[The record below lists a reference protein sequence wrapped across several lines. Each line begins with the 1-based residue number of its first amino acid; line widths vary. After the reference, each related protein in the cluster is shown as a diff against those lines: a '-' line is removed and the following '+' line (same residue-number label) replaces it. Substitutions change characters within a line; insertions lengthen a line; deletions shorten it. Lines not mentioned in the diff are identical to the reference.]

1 VKFEVTKIHIKTG
14 LRGSAVECPVRIC
27 VKQTIKEKLKQE
39 THVFVPAPD
48 MLIIS
53 GVLFWLP
60 NKVRDFLMAFDRGQS
75 VEPMTFELD
84 IPNDIV
90 FVTPKLRKL
99 SGPPG
104 KG

>member
-14 LRGSAVECPVRIC
+14 IQGHAVECPVRIC
-27 VKQTIKEKLKQE
+27 VKDTIKQKLKQN
-39 THVFVPAPD
+39 VDAFVPAPD

-60 NKVRDFLMAFDRGQS
+60 NKVRDFLMAFDRGRP

-99 SGPPG
+99 PDPPG